1 MAGLPPGTMLVT
13 SGRDG
18 AANIAMDLAI
28 NEVRLATV
36 GYPGLEA
43 TEDRNQLMLDK
54 HQPHLV
60 IAFHENLMRSR
71 LTRDMVLRAKKADI
85 PVDLVTGKEN
95 I

>member
-1 MAGLPPGTMLVT
+1 MAGLPPGTVVIT
-13 SGRDG
+13 AGRDG
-18 AANIAMDLAI
+18 ASKIAMDLAI
-28 NEVRLATV
+28 NEFRLATV

-43 TEDRNQLMLDK
+43 TEDWNQLMLDK
-54 HQPHLV
+54 HRPHLV

-85 PVDLVTGKEN
+85 PVELVTGKEN